1 MAADDSIK
9 YSDIVSPDD
18 SITKL
23 ISQLEELTKQYDT
36 MINAVRASAKE
47 IVTGIKMASGATKEG
62 RAAIDESVAATSRLE
77 RAQKELKFSLS
88 DIGKEVAWLKQQTKD
103 TNNATVAQ
111 QKAIRALSTSY
122 DKLKLE
128 LADNI
133 KLWKSMSEAERQD
146 AAYGGEI
153 LQNIHNIQAQVKA
166 LDSELKMH
174 VTSLTEVQKAEQR
187 LAYLRSSEGQR
198 LLAIK
203 KEINEITA
211 ASRGEKASV
220 DELTRAREKLNRVMS
235 AEYAELQNVIRQTN
249 EQARIAKLQVQL
261 NNSAVGSYNQLAA
274 QYELNKIKLNAMSQE
289 ERAAVDIGQKLEN
302 ETKRIYQQMIILQET
317 TGNHRLSVGN
327 YAKAWN
333 GLGNAMNQIVRE
345 IPAMTMGINMFFL
358 AISNNVPILID
369 EIQRIKRQNELL
381 RAEGRPTQNI
391 MKTITKSIFG
401 WQTALIILI
410 TVLSK
415 FGKEIFSFIGNL
427 FAAKKTVMSFN
438 DAINNINDS
447 LKENAS
453 ELAKDLAAY
462 RKLQRAWKGLKTEAE
477 KNVWLKKLRSE
488 YEKLGLAINSINDAE
503 RLFVDES
510 NKVIAAFRARAA
522 ATAADKLAAQ
532 KYEELQKKQ
541 LEAEELTKGHKLYV
555 INYKTGEEEQLTALE
570 YAMRDL
576 NGELS
581 TNKDIFVSMSSDL
594 IGGFNFSKLQNIV
607 KDMKMLL
614 KEADQYYEIADK
626 FSDEAKGILGDT
638 DTHDKNKT
646 PRDLTDT
653 IMRNQIKIQKMHR
666 KALTDFIQDDFSTR
680 KQAADDAYDNEI
692 DKIDE
697 LIRKN
702 DEYVANTEGKYK
714 ELTDAQKQQIA
725 EQNKLLENTKVY
737 IGWTRDA
744 AKAQID
750 FEENIRSIQL
760 KRNLGGTGS
769 RFDYIPSEG
778 QQQHVIKKDGTID
791 SGTQL
796 LTSIEEEKQAWLD
809 YLEWQQSIAIEAN
822 GLLTE
827 NQREQAE
834 IVTEFEIKKR
844 DIIAK
849 YENII
854 NELRQKD
861 NEDRLQLVKK
871 GTEEELNL
879 LLEQNELARKAA
891 IQENEVL
898 PPEQQRS
905 FQSIKD
911 VYDKQ
916 ANLIRGQFQINKLEQ
931 QQALDKAIFN
941 EIKHNETEITKF
953 TLEQE
958 KTRLEKQI
966 ALAEAG
972 MLDWSQVQI
981 DEAKSTV
988 KSINRELSELNSFVA
1003 NIGKK
1008 GLGGTLLEKLGFDDE
1023 QIEAFTEAVNIII
1036 EQLQSIADAE
1046 VELAEKAVEAAEAK
1060 VEAAQKAYDAEIEAR
1075 NNGYAH
1081 NVATAKK
1088 ELEQER
1094 KNQQQKQKILEAA
1107 QKRQESLNNITQA
1120 SSLITASA
1128 NLWNAFSSI
1137 PFIGPALAIAA
1148 IATMWTS
1155 FAAAKIKAKQVTN
1168 QSEEY
1173 GEGGLEFLEGGSH
1186 ASGNDIDLHTK
1197 NKRKKNMRAEGGEA
1211 LAIINKKQTRR
1222 YRKALPGIIDSL
1234 NRGTFEDKYLN
1245 AFNKTDGISFM
1256 LQHKENNIDL
1266 SKLEKEVSDIR
1277 KQSETKY
1284 YTLPNGNIVIISR
1297 NVKRIIKH

>member
-1 MAADDSIK
+1 MTTDDSIK

-47 IVTGIKMASGATKEG
+47 IVAGIKMASGATKEG

-77 RAQKELKFSLS
+77 KAQKELKFSLS

-103 TNNATVAQ
+103 TNNATIAQ

-128 LADNI
+128 LTDNI
-133 KLWKSMSEAERQD
+133 KLWKSLSEAERQD

-203 KEINEITA
+203 KEINEIIA
-211 ASRGEKASV
+211 ASKGEKASV
-220 DELTRAREKLNRVMS
+220 DELTRAREKLGYVRS
-235 AEYAELQNVIRQTN
+235 AEYAELQNITRQAN
-249 EQARIAKLQVQL
+249 EQARIAKLQAQL

-289 ERAAVDIGQKLEN
+289 ERTAVDIGQKLEN
-302 ETKRIYQQMIILQET
+302 ETKRIYQQMIILQEA
-317 TGNHRLSVGN
+317 TGNHRLSIGN

-345 IPAMTMGINMFFL
+345 IPAMTMGINTFFL

-369 EIQRIKRQNELL
+369 EIQRVKRQNELL
-381 RAEGRPTQNI
+381 RAEGRPTTNI

-401 WQTALIILI
+401 WQTALILLM
-410 TVLSK
+410 TAMSMY
-415 FGKEIFSFIGNL
+415 GKKIIEFISNA
-427 FAAKKTVMSFN
+427 FKANKAVM
-438 DAINNINDS
+438 S
-447 LKENAS
+447 LKEAIKNVNKELKS
-453 ELAKDLAAY
+453 NTDELAKQILSY
-462 RKLQRAWKGLKTEAE
+462 KKLSSSWKELKTAAE
-477 KNVWLKKLRSE
+477 KNNWIKNNRSE
-488 YEKLGLAINSINDAE
+488 YEKLGLAIKDINSAE
-503 RLFVDES
+503 ELMVKNS
-510 NKVIAAFRARAA
+510 NAVIGALKARAA
-522 ATAADKLAAQ
+522 ANAADALATVKFSEILEKQIEAKELIEKLGTEGLKKVRTYRQFAGDDMASSAALAAGDYDIA
-532 KYEELQKKQ
+532 KYLR
-541 LEAEELTKGHKLYV
+541 LTKEIK
-555 INYKTGEEEQLTALE
+555 NATEEVE
-570 YAMRDL
+570 
-576 NGELS
+576 
-581 TNKDIFVSMSSDL
+581 
-594 IGGFNFSKLQNIV
+594 
-607 KDMKMLL
+607 
-614 KEADQYYEIADK
+614 QYYKISEDYEKKAKEVLVDPDIIDKTTKHLKDLSDIIAK
-626 FSDEAKGILGDT
+626 
-638 DTHDKNKT
+638 
-646 PRDLTDT
+646 
-653 IMRNQIKIQKMHR
+653 NQIKINKIYR
-666 KALTDFIQDDFSTR
+666 KSIIEFIQDDFSAR

-697 LIRKN
+697 LLRKN
-702 DEYVANTEGKYK
+702 EEYVNNTEKKYK
-714 ELTDAQKQQIA
+714 ELTDEQKQQVA
-725 EQNKLLENTKVY
+725 EQNKLLENTKIY
-737 IGWTRDA
+737 LKWTRDA

-750 FEENIRSIQL
+750 FEASIRRIQL
-760 KRNLGGTGS
+760 KRADSAGTV
-769 RFDYIPSEG
+769 RFDNIPLEG
-778 QQQHVIKKDGTID
+778 QQRPLTKENDITD
-791 SGTQL
+791 SGVQL

-809 YLEWQQSIAIEAN
+809 YLDWQQSIAVEAN
-822 GLLTE
+822 SLLTE

-834 IVTEFEIKKR
+834 IITEFEIKKYN
-844 DIIAK
+844 IIAK
-849 YENII
+849 YDKII
-854 NELRQKD
+854 NNLRLKD
-861 NEDRLQLVKK
+861 NEDQLQLVKK

-879 LLEQNELARKAA
+879 LLEQNELRRKAA
-891 IQENEVL
+891 ILENSSL
-898 PPEQQRS
+898 APEQQRS
-905 FQSIKD
+905 AQNIKD
-911 VYDKQ
+911 IYDKQ
-916 ANLIRGQFQINKLEQ
+916 ALQIKGSFQMTKFDE

-981 DEAKSTV
+981 DEAKSTI
-988 KSINRELSELNSFVA
+988 KGINRELSELNSFVA

-1008 GLGGTLLEKLGFDDE
+1008 GLGGTLLEKLGFDDN
-1023 QIEAFTEAVNIII
+1023 QIEALKEAVSIVI
-1036 EQLQSIADAE
+1036 EQLQSIVDAE

-1088 ELEQER
+1088 ELEQEK
-1094 KNQQQKQKILEAA
+1094 KNEQQKQKILEAA

-1128 NLWNAFSSI
+1128 NLWSAFSSI
-1137 PFIGPALAIAA
+1137 PVVGPALAIAA

-1197 NKRKKNMRAEGGEA
+1197 NKHKKNMRAEGGEA

-1245 AFNKTDGISFM
+1245 AFNKTDEINFM

-1277 KQSETKY
+1277 KQSKTKY
-1284 YTLPNGNIVIISR
+1284 YTLPNGDTIIISR
-1297 NVKRIIKH
+1297 NVKRIIKY